1 MSLVK
6 VETNGAVRTVTLNRP
21 EKRNS
26 LNEEMMEELRAAFAV
41 EPPAEERVTVL
52 RGEGPAFCGGLQLAT
67 TGVDPE
73 QAVII
78 EQMFDAVQRYPLPVV
93 AVVHGPGI
101 AGGCEL
107 ALHCDFVVASSETY
121 LMMPLA
127 QMGVSTT
134 WFLTK
139 KIMSSG
145 GPVQGREFLLLGDP
159 MPAGRLH
166 NLGIISRV
174 AAPDELEAVTKKLV
188 DRLSMNAPISM
199 RTMKAIML
207 RQMDVQFHAEHSA
220 LDDRALGTYSTRDA
234 VEGVAARLEKRI
246 PTFEGR

>member
-1 MSLVK
+1 
-6 VETNGAVRTVTLNRP
+6 
-21 EKRNS
+21 
-26 LNEEMMEELRAAFAV
+26 
-41 EPPAEERVTVL
+41 
-52 RGEGPAFCGGLQLAT
+52 
-67 TGVDPE
+67 
-73 QAVII
+73 
-78 EQMFDAVQRYPLPVV
+78 
-93 AVVHGPGI
+93 
-101 AGGCEL
+101 
-107 ALHCDFVVASSETY
+107 
-121 LMMPLA
+121 
-127 QMGVSTT
+127 
-134 WFLTK
+134 
-139 KIMSSG
+139 
-145 GPVQGREFLLLGDP
+145 